1 MLDLDELEASIAEG
15 EKKNFFVAPLVKQLI
30 AELREARQER
40 AAVVAWLRAEC
51 GSPGHEDRFCAY
63 CNVRRNIAADI
74 ESGEHRREEKP

>member
-1 MLDLDELEASIAEG
+1 VIDLDELEASIAEG

-30 AELREARQER
+30 AELREARKER

-63 CNVRRNIAADI
+63 CDVRRNIAADI
-74 ESGEHRREEKP
+74 ERGEHRSEETT